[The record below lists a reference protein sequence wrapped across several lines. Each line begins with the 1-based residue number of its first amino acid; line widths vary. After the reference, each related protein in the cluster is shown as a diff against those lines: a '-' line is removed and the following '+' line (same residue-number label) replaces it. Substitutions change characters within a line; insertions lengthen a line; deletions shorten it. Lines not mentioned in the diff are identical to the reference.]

1 MHKLITYLVA
11 PLAFLGCGGFF
22 QDPQTKQNIVATD
35 ISSSSSSSSYF
46 LSSSSYVASGVVDS
60 GWSSAASS
68 RTISS
73 SSLYLVPMQTP
84 SSSSDYSF
92 CQTHGCGILNN
103 SLLWDLTVPNYEVQV
118 PEVVSGEC
126 GGPSTCGGWWYGFAQ
141 NYGDWSPKNAMDNA
155 LITEDTTTGNPFTDG
170 SITRTGLRV
179 LLKAPAALATDKPA
193 IAGIAFNYSF
203 TRAPINI
210 SEYSGFSITYTSDF
224 PLRVELGWDE
234 SIYGYD
240 TYYAALPVHA
250 TSSTLFVPWSVFKKD
265 GWATGSASHP
275 LSVAYT
281 QAVSFKI
288 LLKNYGTSMEYA
300 NFELQKLE

>member
-1 MHKLITYLVA
+1 MRVLLMMATAMILASCSGFIHDPTHSSTGTIAATQSSSLAVSGSDPASGASSSTVA
-11 PLAFLGCGGFF
+11 SSNESSSAQGS
-22 QDPQTKQNIVATD
+22 QAISA
-35 ISSSSSSSSYF
+35 SSSSQTVLAPS
-46 LSSSSYVASGVVDS
+46 
-60 GWSSAASS
+60 
-68 RTISS
+68 TISTR
-73 SSLYLVPMQTP
+73 LW
-84 SSSSDYSF
+84 
-92 CQTHGCGILNN
+92 
-103 SLLWDLTVPNYEVQV
+103 WDLTVPNYEVQV

>member
-1 MHKLITYLVA
+1 MTIPQKIMRVLLMMATAMILASCSGFIHDPTHSSTGTIAATQSSSLAVSGSDPASGASSSTVA
-11 PLAFLGCGGFF
+11 SSNESSSAQGS
-22 QDPQTKQNIVATD
+22 QAISA
-35 ISSSSSSSSYF
+35 SSSSQTVLAPS
-46 LSSSSYVASGVVDS
+46 
-60 GWSSAASS
+60 
-68 RTISS
+68 TISTR
-73 SSLYLVPMQTP
+73 LW
-84 SSSSDYSF
+84 
-92 CQTHGCGILNN
+92 
-103 SLLWDLTVPNYEVQV
+103 WDLTVPNYEVQV